1 MKPGWGWVGFGGGM
15 VVLRADKARK
25 EDANIKM

>member
-1 MKPGWGWVGFGGGM
+1 M

-25 EDANIKM
+25 EDTDKKIEDDVNVPVHPL